1 MAPSIWLLIS
11 APIAGLL
18 HMFLAMALLWLH
30 IESRPAYVI
39 GDSLIA
45 LVWIGSLVLLLAKKS
60 LHARQPRIAA
70 ALTIALCVFALW
82 SVRLSYGGPAY
93 DGVIVSEI
101 SDERIALPVF
111 SDEWLYAGFARKS
124 AERRELP
131 LFDPFGGA
139 GSGNALPGNFL
150 LPYVAGISGMMISTG
165 IDAVD
170 QYYIYAF
177 AFHLAF
183 ILALYAF
190 VRSFGIGRAGA
201 LAGLALFICLPESN
215 LMPGIWIMLPA
226 YVGLLF
232 AMMGLTLANGIPDRG
247 KDEGGGEGRDE
258 RTRLMRAAG
267 LIGAWANFALASLI
281 YPPYLIFVFVS
292 FALRSGQTK
301 KKFAFTIA
309 GAAFAALAIAYIAGL
324 RAGFSGAGFGDL
336 AHAAWGMLVRDRVG
350 AATEAVW
357 SLIPAVFFAI
367 AAIGLWIA
375 MMSEELGLFQKKTLF
390 FGTLGLGMMTACVY
404 LFDKEIILSHQRA
417 VFLLWLLMIVMV
429 SFCID
434 SAWKKLSKNKRL
446 GISLKHGSLVLVVA
460 AICLVASGAY
470 PRVAAWKGVIA
481 NVDFLVGPVP
491 SRPIMLSMLPRGFEH
506 ALVEKKGI
514 FIADPYISLA
524 IGATT
529 DLRPLSATPS
539 FITLSGPTLADFNG
553 IKSCKEKAD
562 FAAKHAVT
570 FVIAHAS
577 SDALAGCTEFVFDKK
592 IGERYRLYDRI

>member
-1 MAPSIWLLIS
+1 
-11 APIAGLL
+11 
-18 HMFLAMALLWLH
+18 
-30 IESRPAYVI
+30 
-39 GDSLIA
+39 
-45 LVWIGSLVLLLAKKS
+45 
-60 LHARQPRIAA
+60 
-70 ALTIALCVFALW
+70 
-82 SVRLSYGGPAY
+82 
-93 DGVIVSEI
+93 
-101 SDERIALPVF
+101 
-111 SDEWLYAGFARKS
+111 
-124 AERRELP
+124 
-131 LFDPFGGA
+131 
-139 GSGNALPGNFL
+139 
-150 LPYVAGISGMMISTG
+150 
-165 IDAVD
+165 
-170 QYYIYAF
+170 
-177 AFHLAF
+177 
-183 ILALYAF
+183 
-190 VRSFGIGRAGA
+190 
-201 LAGLALFICLPESN
+201 
-215 LMPGIWIMLPA
+215 
-226 YVGLLF
+226 
-232 AMMGLTLANGIPDRG
+232 
-247 KDEGGGEGRDE
+247 
-258 RTRLMRAAG
+258 
-267 LIGAWANFALASLI
+267 
-281 YPPYLIFVFVS
+281 
-292 FALRSGQTK
+292 
-301 KKFAFTIA
+301 
-309 GAAFAALAIAYIAGL
+309 
-324 RAGFSGAGFGDL
+324 
-336 AHAAWGMLVRDRVG
+336 
-350 AATEAVW
+350 
-357 SLIPAVFFAI
+357 
-367 AAIGLWIA
+367 